1 MLEVQHIPRGTLMR
15 RPGRLAIE
23 SVRHHGTSAPMRII
37 PWVNRFVVSG
47 LLAML
52 VGLTMGVGV
61 AADQPMPFDTAKRV
75 LWSGSK
81 VQGAPE
87 PPARYR
93 TVRTHAGVKLESPVD
108 AQLSPDRKR
117 WYITEQMAVIR
128 TFPADGSATASSVLL
143 NLATPDRNWDHRRN
157 AYSVAFHPRFAENGF
172 LYLFTRDPIPD
183 PATARITRYVVTT
196 AADGTPTC
204 DPASAVTIIAW
215 PSGEDH
221 FGGSLNFGNDGM
233 LYFPVGDGNGY
244 GDAKLS
250 GQDLSDLNASVM
262 RIDVDRPAPGQQY
275 AIPADNPFLTI
286 PKARGEVWAYG
297 LRNVW
302 KMSFDRVTGDLW
314 GCDVGQDLWD
324 SVMRIERGQNYG
336 WSVFEGSHDF
346 RPERAKGPTP
356 IAKPLYEH
364 EHFEARSLTGGFVYR
379 GKTLKELTGA
389 YVYGDYDTGK
399 IWGIRA
405 EGARMTWH
413 QELVDTPLRIVGF
426 AQDGDGELI
435 MVDHTG
441 SLHRL
446 EAQDPAVIA
455 AAAAMTF
462 PRKLSETGIFADTAR
477 NVVAPGVLPYSVNSP
492 LWSDDAH
499 KERFIAIP
507 GDGKIQHDKSSGW
520 EFPEG
525 TVLVKT
531 FALDLVTGD
540 PTSRRRLETR
550 IEHLEQHHWR
560 NYTYLW
566 NDAQTDAE
574 LLDDPK
580 GRDRTFT
587 IRETDGKMREQ
598 LWHFPGRAE
607 CTLCHTMPMNYVL
620 GPTTRQMNRDHD
632 YGDGVI
638 ANQIEV
644 LDRLGM
650 LSKPL
655 KGGKA
660 TDLAKLADPK
670 DERATL
676 EERARAYLH
685 ANCAHCHT
693 KWGGGNAYFWL
704 TSDLPLD
711 KTATLGTAP
720 QHGDLH
726 VAGAKVIDP
735 GHPERSLIALRMAML
750 GPERMPRI
758 ASSVIDQDAVKLI
771 SEWIKSLPKP

>member
-1 MLEVQHIPRGTLMR
+1 M
-15 RPGRLAIE
+15 
-23 SVRHHGTSAPMRII
+23 
-37 PWVNRFVVSG
+37 NRFVLSG
-47 LLAML
+47 LLA
-52 VGLTMGVGV
+52 VSVGV
-61 AADQPMPFDTAKRV
+61 AAEQPTPFDTTKRV
-75 LWSGSK
+75 VWTGSQ

-93 TVRTHAGVKLESPVD
+93 TERLYAGLKLDGPVD
-108 AQLSPDRKR
+108 AQLSPDGKR
-117 WYITEQMAVIR
+117 WYITEQLAIIR
-128 TFPADGSATASSVLL
+128 TFAVDGNPTSSVLL
-143 NLATPDRNWDHRRN
+143 DLSTPERKWDHRRN
-157 AYSVAFHPRFAENGF
+157 AYSVAFHPRFADNGF
-172 LYLFTRDPIPD
+172 LYIFYRDPIPD
-183 PATARITRYVVTT
+183 PAMGRIVRYTVTT

-204 DPASAVTIIAW
+204 DPTSAVTIIEW

-262 RIDVDRPAPGQQY
+262 RIDVDRPAPGKHY
-275 AIPADNPFLTI
+275 AIPADNPFLNI
-286 PKARGEVWAYG
+286 PNARGEVWAYG

-302 KMSFDRVTGDLW
+302 KMSFDRVTGELW

-324 SVMRIERGQNYG
+324 SVMRIDKGQNYG
-336 WSVFEGSHDF
+336 WSVFEGSHPF

-356 IAKPLYEH
+356 ISKPLYEH

-379 GKTLKELTGA
+379 GKALPELAGA

-399 IWGIRA
+399 VWGIRA
-405 EGARMTWH
+405 EGERVTWH

-426 AQDGDGELI
+426 AQDRDGELI
-435 MVDHTG
+435 VVDHPGT
-441 SLHRL
+441 LHRIT
-446 EAQDPAVIA
+446 AQDPAVLA
-455 AAAAMTF
+455 AERAKVF
-462 PRKLSETGIFADTAR
+462 PRTLSGTGLYADTAR
-477 NVVAPGVLPYSVNSP
+477 NILAPGVIPYSVNSP

-499 KERFIAIP
+499 KERYIAIP
-507 GDGKIQHDKSSGW
+507 GGGKIRHDRSNGW
-520 EFPEG
+520 NFPEG

-531 FALDLVTGD
+531 FALDLVQGD
-540 PTSRRRLETR
+540 PSSRRRLETR
-550 IEHLEQHHWR
+550 IEHLEQNHWR
-560 NYTYLW
+560 NYTYIW

-574 LLDDPK
+574 LLDEPR

-587 IRETDGKMREQ
+587 IRERDGRTREQ
-598 LWHFPGRAE
+598 TWHFPGRAE

-620 GPTTRQMNRDHD
+620 GPTTPQMNRDHD
-632 YGDGVI
+632 YGGGVI

-644 LDRLGM
+644 LHRLGM
-650 LSKPL
+650 LEKPL
-655 KGGKA
+655 KDGKA
-660 TDLAKLADPK
+660 TALPKLADPA

-704 TSDLPLD
+704 NADLPLD

-726 VAGAKVIDP
+726 VPGAKVIDP
-735 GHPERSLIALRMAML
+735 GHPERSLLALRMAML
-750 GPERMPRI
+750 GSERMPRI
-758 ASSVIDQDAVKLI
+758 ASSVVDEAAVKLI
-771 SEWIKSLPKP
+771 SDWIKSLPK

>member
-1 MLEVQHIPRGTLMR
+1 MLITRGFRQTLV
-15 RPGRLAIE
+15 A
-23 SVRHHGTSAPMRII
+23 A
-37 PWVNRFVVSG
+37 
-47 LLAML
+47 L
-52 VGLTMGVGV
+52 VMAGALP
-61 AADQPMPFDTAKRV
+61 AADQPAVFDTTTRV
-75 LWSGSK
+75 LWTSSQ

-93 TVRTHAGVKLESPVD
+93 AVRLHEGLKLDSPVD
-108 AQLSPDRKR
+108 AQLSPDRKH
-117 WYITEQMAVIR
+117 WFITEQQAVIR
-128 TFPADGSATASSVLL
+128 VVPADGTATTSRVLL
-143 NLATPDRNWDHRRN
+143 DLSTPERAKWDHRRN
-157 AYSVAFHPRFAENGF
+157 AYSVAFHPRFSENGF
-172 LYLFTRDPIPD
+172 LYVFYRDPIPD
-183 PATARITRYVVTT
+183 PATGRIVRFTVT
-196 AADGTPTC
+196 AGGDGAPTC
-204 DPASAVTIIAW
+204 DKASAVTIIEW

-262 RIDVDRPAPGQQY
+262 RIDVDRPASGKQY
-275 AIPADNPFLTI
+275 AIPTDNPFLQI
-286 PKARGEVWAYG
+286 PNARGEVWAYG

-346 RPERAKGPTP
+346 RPERPKGPTP
-356 IAKPLYEH
+356 ISKPLLEH

-379 GKTLKELTGA
+379 GKALTELTGA
-389 YVYGDYDTGK
+389 YLYGDYDTGK

-405 EGARMTWH
+405 DGAKVTWH

-426 AQDGDGELI
+426 AQDAAGELI

-446 EAQDPAVIA
+446 TAQDPAVIA
-455 AAAAMTF
+455 AAMAKPF
-462 PRKLSETGIFADTAR
+462 PRKLSQTGLYTDTAR
-477 NVVAPGVLPYSVNSP
+477 GVLAPGVMPYSVNSP

-507 GDGKIQHDKSSGW
+507 GNGKIQHDKHSGW

-531 FALDLVTGD
+531 FALDLVEGD
-540 PTSRRRLETR
+540 PSSRRRLETR

-560 NYTYLW
+560 NYTYVW
-566 NDAQTDAE
+566 NEAQTDAD
-574 LLDDPK
+574 LLENPK
-580 GRDRTFT
+580 GSDLTLNVRQRDGR
-587 IRETDGKMREQ
+587 MREQ
-598 LWHFPGRAE
+598 TWHFPGRAE

-620 GPTTRQMNRDHD
+620 GPTTRQMNREHD
-632 YGDGVI
+632 YGNGVV

-644 LDRLGM
+644 LNRLGM
-650 LSKPL
+650 LQKPL
-655 KGGKA
+655 KDGKA
-660 TDLAKLADPK
+660 NGLMKLVDPK
-670 DERATL
+670 DSSASL
-676 EERARAYLH
+676 DERARSYLH
-685 ANCAHCHT
+685 ANCSHCHT

-726 VAGAKVIDP
+726 VPGAKVIDP
-735 GHPERSLIALRMAML
+735 GHPERSLIALRMAIL

-758 ASSVIDQDAVKLI
+758 ASSVVDQEAVKLI
-771 SEWIKSLPKP
+771 SDWIRALPKQ

>member
-1 MLEVQHIPRGTLMR
+1 
-15 RPGRLAIE
+15 
-23 SVRHHGTSAPMRII
+23 MRII

>member
-1 MLEVQHIPRGTLMR
+1 MR

-23 SVRHHGTSAPMRII
+23 SVRRPGTSAPMRMI
-37 PWVNRFVVSG
+37 PGLKRVVVA
-47 LLAML
+47 LLM
-52 VGLTMGVGV
+52 VGM
-61 AADQPMPFDTAKRV
+61 AAAAEQIPAFDTTKRV

-87 PPARYR
+87 PPARFR
-93 TVRTHAGVKLESPVD
+93 TERLYPGLKLDGPVD

-117 WYITEQMAVIR
+117 WYVTEQLAVIR
-128 TFPADGSATASSVLL
+128 TFAADGAAGASSVLL
-143 NLATPDRNWDHRRN
+143 DLSTPDRKWDHRRN
-157 AYSVAFHPRFAENGF
+157 AYSVAFHPRFAENGY

-183 PATARITRYVVTT
+183 PAMGRITRFVVTT

-204 DPASAVTIIAW
+204 DPKSAVTIIEW

-244 GDAKLS
+244 GDAKMS

-275 AIPADNPFLTI
+275 AIPADNPFLTV
-286 PKARGEVWAYG
+286 PEARGEVWAYG
-297 LRNVW
+297 LRNIW
-302 KMSFDRVTGDLW
+302 KMSFDRVTGELW

-324 SVMRIERGQNYG
+324 SVMRIGKGQNYG
-336 WSVFEGSHDF
+336 WSVYEGSHDF

-356 IAKPLYEH
+356 ISKPLYEH

-379 GKTLKELTGA
+379 GKALADLVGA

-405 EGARMTWH
+405 TGERVTWH

-426 AQDGDGELI
+426 AQDADGELI
-435 MVDHTG
+435 LVDHTG

-446 EAQDPAVIA
+446 LAQDPAVLA
-455 AAAAMTF
+455 AESARNF
-462 PRKLSETGIFADTAR
+462 PRRLSETGLYADTAR
-477 NVVAPGVLPYSVNSP
+477 NIVAPGVMPYSVNSP

-499 KERFIAIP
+499 KERYLAIP
-507 GDGKIQHDKSSGW
+507 GSGRINHDRPNGW
-520 EFPEG
+520 NFPEG

-531 FALDLVTGD
+531 FALDLVKGD
-540 PTSRRRLETR
+540 PASRRRLETR
-550 IEHLEQHHWR
+550 IEHLEQNHWR
-560 NYTYLW
+560 NYTYVW

-574 LLDDPK
+574 LLDEPR

-587 IRETDGKMREQ
+587 VRDPDGRMREQ
-598 LWHFPGRAE
+598 TWHFPGRAE

-632 YGDGVI
+632 YGGGVVS
-638 ANQIEV
+638 NQIEV
-644 LDRLGM
+644 LGRLSM
-650 LSKPL
+650 LEKPP
-655 KGGKA
+655 KDGKA
-660 TDLAKLADPK
+660 TGLAKLADPK

-676 EERARAYLH
+676 DERARAYLH

-704 TSDLPLD
+704 GSELPLD

-726 VAGAKVIDP
+726 VPGAKVIDP
-735 GHPERSLIALRMAML
+735 GHPERSLLALRMAML

-758 ASSVIDQDAVKLI
+758 ASSVVDHAAVELI
-771 SEWIKSLPKP
+771 SDWIRSLPKQ